1 MHLAM
6 VFVKRERSEE
16 RTLCLRPEE
25 MHVTSGDTQDF
36 SDADQIG
43 EDAVPKPS
51 SFFWVGMLFN
61 CHTFSP
67 VRASSSFQLN
77 GAFIENVER
86 C

>member
-1 MHLAM
+1 MAM

-51 SFFWVGMLFN
+51 SFFFGWACCSTVTRFLQ
-61 CHTFSP
+61 SVLP
-67 VRASSSFQLN
+67 VAA
-77 GAFIENVER
+77 G
-86 C
+86 

>member
-51 SFFWVGMLFN
+51 SFFLGGHVVQLS
-61 CHTFSP
+61 HVFSSP
-67 VRASSSFQLN
+67 CFQ
-77 GAFIENVER
+77 
-86 C
+86 